1 MGYLIPAEYVQY
13 GLSAE
18 TTDDWVT
25 MASAVMEAHCRRPS
39 LLVTEYTERLRLTA
53 GTGEVRLS
61 YRPMQAADGATGSL
75 LAVRARYGRPRR
87 GEIADIFREQVAW
100 AFSVPGSWSD
110 LDPASVDV
118 NETSAQLT
126 LPMNFLGLSYNEIE
140 VRYTSGLLTIPPGVK
155 VACALIVRNAQATP
169 ALNVKGSRMDTLVT
183 QYFSDQL
190 ADAQTRALLRPYVA
204 ERLG

>member
-18 TTDDWVT
+18 TEDSWVT
-25 MASAVMEAHCRRPS
+25 MASAVMEAHCHRPT
-39 LLVTEYTERLRLTA
+39 LLVAEYVERLRLTA
-53 GTGEVRLS
+53 GAGEVRLS
-61 YRPMQAADGATGSL
+61 YRPMQAAAGAGSSL
-75 LAVRARYGRPRR
+75 LAVRARYGQPRR

-118 NETSAQLT
+118 NEATAQLT
-126 LPMNFLGLSYNEIE
+126 LPMNFLGLSYNEVE
-140 VRYTSGLLTIPPGVK
+140 VRYTSGVTAVPPALK

-190 ADAQTRALLRPYVA
+190 ADAETRALLRPYVA
-204 ERLG
+204 ERVG